1 MSESL
6 RRLQV
11 CLTGFYGYP
20 RLTGA
25 WPRGCVSQTEPCG
38 SEVLAGMP
46 DQQRSANAEEVLTGN
61 GVSWS
66 HCQTA
71 GNRNW
76 RMYVIG
82 IS

>member
-1 MSESL
+1 
-6 RRLQV
+6 
-11 CLTGFYGYP
+11 
-20 RLTGA
+20 
-25 WPRGCVSQTEPCG
+25 
-38 SEVLAGMP
+38 MP
-46 DQQRSANAEEVLTGN
+46 DQQRSENAEEVLTGN